1 MSNPIQVTP
10 KHGHKKMEHHK
21 NGKNIQ
27 KPKESNVKQKGFCVW
42 LAVREQLFF
51 FLFSFERVG
60 VAMEQ

>member
-10 KHGHKKMEHHK
+10 KHGHKKTEHHK

-27 KPKESNVKQKGFCVW
+27 KPKESNVKQKGLCV
-42 LAVREQLFF
+42 VGGSGTVVF